1 MTHCLNNNIIS
12 LQELAKIIE
21 NLVASLP
28 ATNYGLLHYRNL
40 ERDKIILGLKHHRGD
55 IDRKIVLFANAV
67 CDIQWWFNNIGNSC
81 HQILKPNHYFVFSW
95 YKT

>member
-28 ATNYGLLHYRNL
+28 ATNYGPLRYRNL

-81 HQILKPNHYFVFSW
+81 HQILKPNHYFVSSW